1 MKSPDEITS
10 QTARRAQGR
19 AKSAC
24 FVHSDNVV
32 GVLGDFPELTKA
44 VRKRDEAA
52 VSILCA
58 QLFDLNS
65 AAKLR
70 PRPTPIAS

>member
-10 QTARRAQGR
+10 QMARRDQGKAESDR
-19 AKSAC
+19 
-24 FVHSDNVV
+24 FVHGDKIV
-32 GVLGDFPELTKA
+32 GRFGEFPELTKA
-44 VRKRDEAA
+44 VREGDVAA

-70 PRPTPIAS
+70 PRPTPIAA